1 MRLKIYQMEHA
12 RAIHFLNGAP
22 TVRIATSQSDGTPI
36 MRTVHGV
43 LVDGYLAFHGS
54 PAGEKVN
61 AIGRPAVASA
71 EEVIAPI
78 PSYFIDPERACP
90 ATTYYLSVQVH
101 ADIERTDDPDFKT
114 RVLAALMAKLQPQG
128 GYVPLEVDHPLYRN
142 AVQQIMVL
150 RMSLERLNGKAKL
163 GQNRTPEQL
172 SRVLQALWQR
182 GLPSDARAIDLVRCA
197 NPDVPCPDFLN
208 FPRGLNAFCAL
219 GQAEVEEVANLLKDE
234 YWNVGVPREVIAQSH
249 LNAGAWIGAKDAE
262 GRLVCSAR
270 AVSDYAKHA
279 WIYDVIVERSWRGNG
294 IGQALVRF
302 MLDHPAVRHARNVG
316 LATRDAQ
323 GLYSKFG
330 FCDVQQ
336 IPAAFPTTM
345 MMLKRSQQPFIQAP
359 TRDSFHF

>member
-1 MRLKIYQMEHA
+1 MRLKIYQME
-12 RAIHFLNGAP
+12 RAEALDFLNGAP
-22 TVRIATSQSDGTPI
+22 TVHIATSLSDGTPV

-54 PAGEKVN
+54 PVGEKVN

-90 ATTYYLSVQVH
+90 ATTYYLSVQAH
-101 ADIERTDDPDFKT
+101 ADIERTDDPAFKA
-114 RVLAALMAKLQPQG
+114 RVLGALMAKLQPQG
-128 GYVPLEVDHPLYRN
+128 GYVPLDADHPLYRN

-150 RMSLERLNGKAKL
+150 RMSLERLDGKAKL

-172 SRVLQALWQR
+172 SRVVRALWQR
-182 GLPSDARAIDLVRCA
+182 GLPGDARAIDMVRRA

-208 FPRGLNAFCAL
+208 FPRGLNAVCLL
-219 GQAEVEEVANLLKDE
+219 GQAEVEEVVNLLKDE

-249 LNAGAWIGAKDAE
+249 LNASAWIGAKDAE
-262 GRLVCSAR
+262 GRVVCSAR

-279 WIYDVIVERSWRGNG
+279 WIYDVIVDHSWRGHG
-294 IGQALVRF
+294 IGQALMRLI
-302 MLDHPAVRHARNVG
+302 LDHPAVRHATDVG
-316 LATRDAQ
+316 LATKDAQ

-330 FCDVQQ
+330 FCDVQHA
-336 IPAAFPTTM
+336 PAAFPTTRM
-345 MMLKRSQQPFIQAP
+345 VLKRSLSNTPEIS
-359 TRDSFHF
+359 TR

>member
-1 MRLKIYQMEHA
+1 MRLKVYQMEHA
-12 RAIHFLNGAP
+12 RALRFLDVAP
-22 TVRIATSQSDGTPI
+22 TVRIATSLADGTPV

-54 PAGEKVN
+54 PVGEKVN

-128 GYVPLEVDHPLYRN
+128 GYVPLGPDHPLYRN

-150 RMSLERLNGKAKL
+150 RMSLERLDGKAKL

-172 SRVLQALWQR
+172 SRVIQALWQR
-182 GLPSDARAIDLVRCA
+182 GLPGDARAIDLVRRA
-197 NPDVPCPDFLN
+197 NPDVQCPEFLSFPC
-208 FPRGLNAFCAL
+208 GLNVFCAL
-219 GQAEVEEVANLLKDE
+219 GQTEVEEVTNLLKDE
-234 YWNVGVPREVIAQSH
+234 YWCVGIPPEVIAQSH
-249 LNAGAWIGAKDAE
+249 LNASAWVGAKDSE

-270 AVSDYAKHA
+270 AISDYAKHA
-279 WIYDVIVERSWRGNG
+279 WIYDVIVAPWCRGRG
-294 IGQALVRF
+294 IGQALMRL
-302 MLDHPAVRHARNVG
+302 MLDHAAVRHAANVG

-330 FCDVQQ
+330 FCDVQEV
-336 IPAAFPTTM
+336 PAAFPITRM
-345 MMLKRSQQPFIQAP
+345 VLKRIRSTSLEIGTQGA
-359 TRDSFHF
+359 SE